1 MTQLVKYL
9 PAMWETW
16 VQSLGWEDPLEKGM
30 ATQSSVLAWRFPW
43 TEETGGR
50 SPWGCRVRRELALE
64 ELDCTEKYCFF
75 FFAWV
80 SPSRLRY

>member
-1 MTQLVKYL
+1 
-9 PAMWETW
+9 
-16 VQSLGWEDPLEKGM
+16 M

-75 FFAWV
+75 FLLGFLLPDLGIDNLCVCNA
-80 SPSRLRY
+80 LN